1 MNDSSLPF
9 DHLIENYSKD
19 ISFLTKK
26 MNYVEIKKKK
36 KKENDVFVLYIPERI
51 KLQPEEIK
59 IVDMKLHLKLSK
71 NLVRSCVLLPLL
83 TSQNIKFLNDYHI
96 SIGSLMLED
105 SLYRVIFEIQ
115 NRSMNETIQLKAKTE
130 LVFFTIINSGSTQE
144 VMYKFIKCSELYL
157 NKFCKFP

>member
-1 MNDSSLPF
+1 
-9 DHLIENYSKD
+9 
-19 ISFLTKK
+19 
-26 MNYVEIKKKK
+26 
-36 KKENDVFVLYIPERI
+36 
-51 KLQPEEIK
+51 
-59 IVDMKLHLKLSK
+59 MKLHLKLSI
-71 NLVRSCVLLPLL
+71 VRSCVLLPSL